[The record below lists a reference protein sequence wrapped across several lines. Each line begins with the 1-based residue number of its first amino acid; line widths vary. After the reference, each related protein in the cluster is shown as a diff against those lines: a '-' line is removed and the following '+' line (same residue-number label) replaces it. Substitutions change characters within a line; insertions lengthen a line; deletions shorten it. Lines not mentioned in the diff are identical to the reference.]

1 MGKSIAFTPTA
12 NLRKYTYHDG
22 YHVHIRQ
29 SVIEAMKESGF
40 KDLVQQYWSRMSQ
53 GFFDSGIFDAL
64 IQPHVPIVDLID
76 AGIFSDLWAKIY
88 CGEILWTSFNV
99 GCKPSAND
107 ATFENMQ
114 ALTEL
119 ADRMFVSMGKSGT
132 KMHNGLIGATF
143 DGFTASVG
151 DGLFKWNEPIEVGCQ
166 NNNVVRSKMLEPSAC
181 VLEVGTTEITT
192 TYFHLQSSKMLARW
206 PYDSD
211 TIYLF
216 SAN

>member
-1 MGKSIAFTPTA
+1 
-12 NLRKYTYHDG
+12 
-22 YHVHIRQ
+22 
-29 SVIEAMKESGF
+29 
-40 KDLVQQYWSRMSQ
+40 MSQ